1 MYIFNYSINCSIFIY
16 LFFNVGLACVIPYL
30 PVHAKEIGISA
41 ISVGVV
47 YCILPVFTMIVKPL
61 FGFIA
66 DHFDVSKS
74 LMTVFLGV
82 IMLSSS
88 STVSI
93 PRKHTMINS
102 VIHCSPSGTDLF
114 FKAKPNTACSLD
126 TLNNK
131 TLKCYMHCSEC
142 VTFANI
148 TAKNSSLE
156 KVCREKVAHRAEV
169 TTVLE
174 RSNSSYSFSVQDI
187 DLSDR
192 KMNTVCFVN
201 LTFTCKAF
209 CEPMLQECLIGKEEP
224 EYSSEQFSLFLIF
237 ATLCVSVCSV
247 ATSFSDAICFNELEE
262 NAHLYGKQRLWGTVG
277 WGLLS
282 PVAGYLNEALS
293 GDSFLKA
300 YQPGAILQ
308 IIILMYD
315 LYIVSKLKT
324 KNMKYSQN
332 ICKDIGKL
340 LQSFKMLA
348 FLMGVFVVGSFT
360 AILWSFLYWYL
371 GNIGGKSKILFGL
384 IPAVQCFAG
393 ELPYFFFA
401 GTLISKLG
409 HFNILTVNFIMFGIR
424 FIGYSFLS
432 NPWLVLP
439 IELLQGPTYGLFYA
453 NMASFANV
461 AALPGTETTV
471 QGLVG
476 SAFEFGKLNYFD
488 IFFFVVA

>member
-1 MYIFNYSINCSIFIY
+1 MLLMYI
-16 LFFNVGLACVIPYL
+16 LGLACVLPYL

-47 YCILPVFTMIVKPL
+47 YCMMPFFTMVVKPL
-61 FGFIA
+61 FGCLA
-66 DHFDVSKS
+66 DHFNVLKS

-102 VIHCSPSGTDLF
+102 VIHCSPTGTDLF
-114 FKAKPNTACSLD
+114 FKAKPSTTCMVD
-126 TLNNK
+126 TLSSK
-131 TLKCYMHCSEC
+131 PLKCYMHCSEC
-142 VTFANI
+142 VSFANY

-156 KVCREKVAHRAEV
+156 KVCLQKVAHRAEV
-169 TTVLE
+169 TATLE
-174 RSNSSYSFSVQDI
+174 KNNSSYVFSVQDI

-209 CEPMLQECLIGKEEP
+209 CEPVLQECLIGKEDP

-237 ATLCVSVCSV
+237 ATLCVSLSSV
-247 ATSFSDAICFNELEE
+247 ATSFSDAICFNELGEHG
-262 NAHLYGKQRLWGTVG
+262 HLYGKQRLWGTVG

-282 PVAGYLNEALS
+282 PIAGYLNEALS

-308 IIILMYD
+308 IMILMYD

-332 ICKDIGKL
+332 IFKDVGKL
-340 LQSFKMLA
+340 LQKFKVIV
-348 FLMGVFVVGSFT
+348 FLTGVFVIGAFT
-360 AILWSFLYWYL
+360 AIMWSFLYWHL
-371 GNIGGKSKILFGL
+371 DNLGKSKILLGL
-384 IPAVQCFAG
+384 VPAVQCFAG

-401 GTLISKLG
+401 GTLISKMG
-409 HFNILTVNFIMFGIR
+409 HFNILTLNFITFGLR
-424 FIGYSFLS
+424 FIGYSFIS
-432 NPWLVLP
+432 NPWMVLP
-439 IELLQGPTYGLFYA
+439 LELLQGPTYGLFYA

-476 SAFEFGKLNYFD
+476 SAFEFGK
-488 IFFFVVA
+488 